1 MALDLTGEY
10 IQPFSR
16 ATVCSALN
24 DPNLLQQCIPGCE
37 SMDLVSETE
46 FAVIA
51 RLAVGPVKAHFK
63 GKVRLQDLEPPQVYT
78 IVCEGEG
85 HRRLCQGKC
94 HVSTGRRGRRHQAE
108 LPCPGP
114 DRRKARPTRAAAGCG
129 DRKEDRELFFRQFC
143 RGTCTETG
151 MMTPEPVESRHRRRP
166 SRDAGEY
173 GRY

>member
-85 HRRLCQGKC
+85 EG
-94 HVSTGRRGRRHQAE
+94 GIAA
-108 LPCPGP
+108 LPREMP
-114 DRRKARPTRAAAGCG
+114 RFHWPTWTTA
-129 DRKEDRELFFRQFC
+129 
-143 RGTCTETG
+143 
-151 MMTPEPVESRHRRRP
+151 P
-166 SRDAGEY
+166 S
-173 GRY
+173 